1 MHEAV
6 RGGDDVAS
14 RMGIAAAAAVVAS
27 GLFVGGSS
35 ASLAFAGP
43 DSEPAGNTGGTQSTG
58 TPGGATGAPSGTPEA
73 DPTAVVPGSGE
84 LAPGAQSE
92 APQKPP
98 TQVGDGRNGLEVG
111 EPDPTPELDP
121 SSKLPDPTTEASPQ
135 ANPTDAGE
143 QDSEAGTL
151 PSGGEPEDAEAEQGD
166 PGDDAAALP
175 TDPTTEPEAAPVAT
189 PEGIPDGTD
198 AGVGAKI
205 AGAENDEEEHPG
217 WPFPCWWPFP
227 DVGQPPGNDGGG
239 GGVAQLPIRLPF
251 SVPPMQLPL
260 PTDLLDIPGQALEQI
275 FDTVTG
281 LATAA
286 AELPFIPISLP
297 VIVIPPLGAP
307 AGPGIGGGGAGAGGV
322 AAPRPAPTGVM
333 PNTPPITGSSGSPPA
348 APPRIEPK
356 SPNAEALST
365 GSGSAPAPS
374 YRAGYGDFL
383 RAAGLGEVAAVAV
396 PGLTGILVLTGAGG
410 LLGYRQAR
418 AGHTVRAS
426 GRARFMG

>member
-1 MHEAV
+1 MHGAV

-43 DSEPAGNTGGTQSTG
+43 DSEPAGNTGGAQSTG
-58 TPGGATGAPSGTPEA
+58 TPAGSTGAPSGTPEA

-84 LAPGAQSE
+84 LAPGAPSE
-92 APQKPP
+92 APQQPP

-111 EPDPTPELDP
+111 DPAPTPEPDP
-121 SSKLPDPTTEASPQ
+121 SSKPPEPTTEASPQ
-135 ANPTDAGE
+135 PNSTDAGE
-143 QDSEAGTL
+143 QES
-151 PSGGEPEDAEAEQGD
+151 EAEQGD

-175 TDPTTEPEAAPVAT
+175 TDPTTEPEAAPAAT
-189 PEGIPDGTD
+189 PEGLPDGTD
-198 AGVGAKI
+198 DGAVAKI
-205 AGAENDEEEHPG
+205 AGAQNDEEEHPG

-239 GGVAQLPIRLPF
+239 GGGGVAQLPLGLPF
-251 SVPPMQLPL
+251 PVPPMQLPL
-260 PTDLLDIPGQALEQI
+260 PADLLELPGLAFEQI

-297 VIVIPPLGAP
+297 VIVLPPLDAP
-307 AGPGIGGGGAGAGGV
+307 AGPGVGGGAGAGGV
-322 AAPRPAPTGVM
+322 AAPRHVPTAVM
-333 PNTPPITGSSGSPPA
+333 PNTSPRTGSAGSTPA
-348 APPRIEPK
+348 APPRVEPK
-356 SPNAEALST
+356 SPNAEVFSA
-365 GSGSAPAPS
+365 GSDGAPAPS